1 MLILGDGGIYMYER
15 ETLGDTDQCKYIC
28 EAVWVRG
35 ACVYVPV
42 FSWAGLAQISVY
54 VCKRKSR
61 RDQDTNRLHDIV
73 ISVKFVWGGKTLDVA
88 VTFKV
93 MYTIY
98 KTELGVHEG
107 LRVRNKESKE
117 VALTLYDKCI
127 ALGDCMTVRLCVCV
141 CVCLRKGKRYPDTSG
156 CSKDYLD
163 KWCVDCKCMCKGAC
177 TSNRQDTVNDEGE
190 HEEEKETDRQTQ
202 VSVCKN

>member
-73 ISVKFVWGGKTLDVA
+73 ISVKTFVWGGKTLDVA

-141 CVCLRKGKRYPDTSG
+141 CVNVREKDIRTPLGVQKTTWTNGVWTANVCAKAHVQVTGKT
-156 CSKDYLD
+156 L
-163 KWCVDCKCMCKGAC
+163 
-177 TSNRQDTVNDEGE
+177 
-190 HEEEKETDRQTQ
+190 
-202 VSVCKN
+202 